1 MRDQP
6 ITRRQSPAHE
16 YDGTRDTHHLAFR
29 HQEIALLGAGDEM
42 HIQLYRDIRA
52 AIRRFPHR
60 MAKGLIQEGG
70 NHATMDN
77 AMDIAVLFFYQKSV
91 QAAPIHGFL
100 PEGTN
105 QGGEAI
111 LMPDEIRP
119 AIGGGVIGCFRVHGG
134 GCNAKRAGGEM
145 PGLVK
150 LGMTG

>member
-1 MRDQP
+1 MGDQP

-29 HQEIALLGAGDEM
+29 HQEIPLLGARDEM
-42 HIQLYRDIRA
+42 YIQLHRDIRA
-52 AIRRFPHR
+52 AIGGFPNG
-60 MAKGLIQEGG
+60 MAKGLIQKGG
-70 NHATMDN
+70 NHAAMDN
-77 AMDIAVLFFYQKSV
+77 AMDIAVFFFYQKSV
-91 QAAPIHGFL
+91 QAPPIHGFL
-100 PEGTN
+100 PEGAD
-105 QGGEAI
+105 QGWEAI

-150 LGMTG
+150 RDVKG